1 MNRTDS
7 DFAAMAI
14 GLAAAL
20 FFASPVWPS
29 QARELQVDEK
39 RKLET
44 LEREIEA
51 GEARTEELE
60 QEAARLA
67 AESRELSA
75 SLVKAAKRVRAKETE
90 VTYLEQR
97 LADLDVIEKAKTEAL
112 SERREELVHTIAAL
126 QRLGRRPDATLLV
139 HPGTAIATV
148 RSAALLSAV
157 VPELESRAK
166 NLGQELSA
174 LSRVRADILSERK
187 KLAAATS
194 ALNGERQAIN
204 RLARLKA
211 QKHKKAEAKAARER
225 ERLAQM
231 AAEAQTLRELIDRL
245 VAAPFAPGAPGAP
258 GRGGPSSGELGKVFL
273 AGPPFS
279 SARGALPLA
288 ARGII
293 TMRFGDKNSLGLATK
308 GITVKTRPFAQV
320 IAPYD
325 GRIVFA
331 GPFRDY
337 GQLLIIGHGE
347 GYHTLLAGFSRIDG
361 IVGQWILA
369 GEPVGQMGNR
379 ESKQGKTSDPAL
391 YVELR
396 RNGEPVNPLPWL
408 AASER
413 KVSGL

>member
-1 MNRTDS
+1 MPRS
-7 DFAAMAI
+7 DFAVMAL

-20 FFASPVWPS
+20 FFALPVPPGRA
-29 QARELQVDEK
+29 QETQVDEK

-51 GEARTEELE
+51 GETRTEELAR
-60 QEAARLA
+60 EASRLA
-67 AESRELSA
+67 AEKRKLSA
-75 SLVKAAKRVRAKETE
+75 SLVRAAKRVQAKESE
-90 VTYLEQR
+90 ITYLEQR
-97 LADLDVIEKAKTEAL
+97 LADLDNLEEGKTEAL
-112 SERREELVHTIAAL
+112 SERREELVATVAAL
-126 QRLGRRPDATLLV
+126 LRLGRRPDATLLA

-157 VPELESRAK
+157 VPKLESRARE
-166 NLGQELSA
+166 LGRELSA
-174 LSRVRADILSERK
+174 LTRVRSDILRERK
-187 KLAAATS
+187 KLAAATI
-194 ALNGERQAIN
+194 ALDGERKAIN
-204 RLARLKA
+204 RLVRLKA
-211 QKHKKAEAKAARER
+211 QKHKKAEAEAARER
-225 ERLAQM
+225 GRLAQM

-245 VAAPFAPGAPGAP
+245 MAAPFAPGALGAP
-258 GRGGPSSGELGKVFL
+258 GRRGPSSGDLGKVFL

-279 SARGALPLA
+279 SARGALPLP
-288 ARGII
+288 ARGTVI
-293 TMRFGDKNSLGLATK
+293 MRFGDKNSLGLATK

-331 GPFRDY
+331 GRFRDY

-361 IVGQWILA
+361 VVGQWVLA